1 VRSCKLRLIKKKLD
15 GLVFEFGKITNAIF
29 KCLKDKKIMLKARWF
44 GFLFLVF
51 SWCAAQEEYPK
62 LTEIVTDNAHIFAQ
76 PQLEG
81 LRNKLYQFESE
92 TTNQVVILTINELGN
107 ETIEQYA
114 NGAFNQNK
122 LGQDE
127 KDNGVLILF
136 SKMDREVRIE
146 VGYGLEPYIT
156 DAVASRI
163 IRNTMIPRFKEEDYF
178 GGLDVATD
186 QIIEFLKN
194 PEALEEFKQEIEAE
208 GEMPWWAMLLLTL
221 FLSIFIAAGGF
232 VFYKGYSNLVE
243 MFRGIFIGKLGL
255 VPGIFMFIPTL
266 MMVAFGLVFLLMPL
280 FFLALVYGFNVDP
293 DSLLEKANITWLYFV
308 LIGFFVFTIVLAI
321 LKILIK
327 GKDDFKISWVKS
339 DSTYMSKT
347 FSSSGSHSFGSG
359 SSSGGSS
366 SSFSG
371 GGGSSGGG
379 GASGSW

>member
-1 VRSCKLRLIKKKLD
+1 MRKTLFAC
-15 GLVFEFGKITNAIF
+15 
-29 KCLKDKKIMLKARWF
+29 
-44 GFLFLVF
+44 FLLFVSTF
-51 SWCAAQEEYPK
+51 CWSQDAYPQ
-62 LTEIVTDNAHIFAQ
+62 LTEIVTDQAEIFTQ

-81 LRNKLYQFESE
+81 LREKLTQFETE
-92 TTNQVVILTINELGN
+92 TTNQVVVLTINELGN

-127 KDNGVLILF
+127 KDNGILILF

-163 IRNTMIPRFKEEDYF
+163 IRNTMIPKFKEEDYF
-178 GGLDVATD
+178 GGLDLATN
-186 QIIEFLKN
+186 QIITFLN
-194 PEALEEFKQEIEAE
+194 DPEALEEFKQEIESE
-208 GEMPWWAMLLLTL
+208 GEFPWWAKLLMTL
-221 FLSIFIAAGGF
+221 FLSVFIAAGGF
-232 VFYKGYSNLVE
+232 VFYKGYSSLIE

-255 VPGIFMFIPTL
+255 FPGIFMFIPTL
-266 MMVAFGLVFLLMPL
+266 MMVAFGLVFMLMPV
-280 FFLALVYGFNVDP
+280 FFLALVFGFDFDP
-293 DSLLEKANITWLYFV
+293 DNFLEGTNNMLLYSILM
-308 LIGFFVFTIVLAI
+308 GFFVFTAVLAI
-321 LKILIK
+321 IKILIK
-327 GKDDFKISWVKS
+327 GKDDFKLSWVKS

-347 FSSSGSHSFGSG
+347 FSSGGSHSFGSG